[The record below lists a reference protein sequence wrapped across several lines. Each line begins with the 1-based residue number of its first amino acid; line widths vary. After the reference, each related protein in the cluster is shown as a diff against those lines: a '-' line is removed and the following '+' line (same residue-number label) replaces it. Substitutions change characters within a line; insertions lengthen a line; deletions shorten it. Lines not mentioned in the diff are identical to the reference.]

1 MGKERLIYK
10 SFYLSGTNT
19 LAYFA
24 GESIT
29 AKKKKSFMTSAKG
42 CRKCN
47 GCLNGPVRGN
57 YDGLVVLCAVT
68 KETLPNV
75 GTTVSAASNVNR
87 CLLTEQLTVC

>member
-1 MGKERLIYK
+1 
-10 SFYLSGTNT
+10 
-19 LAYFA
+19 
-24 GESIT
+24 
-29 AKKKKSFMTSAKG
+29 MTSAKG

-87 CLLTEQLTVC
+87 CLLTEQLTVNSLLTTSTLSTAIYDKHNKEEIVNWLLLFF